1 MLFKLQVDHCTLSK
15 NPKEKKDQQLAEDED
30 LDDVLKKSSNTN
42 TDVSLILD
50 HPYNIKVVISLQG
63 KQRYSR
69 FRNPTY
75 QNLALEVDRQVS
87 LSGVFLM

>member
-1 MLFKLQVDHCTLSK
+1 MLFKLPVDHCNLSK

-50 HPYNIKVVISLQG
+50 HPYKSCNFTAG
-63 KQRYSR
+63 
-69 FRNPTY
+69 
-75 QNLALEVDRQVS
+75 
-87 LSGVFLM
+87 